1 MPGRQNVRA
10 PCPKN
15 MFSRFSQILPFLYC
29 PSLWSGVTNLWVTNW
44 IKPCFAARRYTQL
57 SGQEIWVRLHSVTT
71 RKKLTNGLQQILP
84 KSRCVGTSSRNRPPR
99 QSPLQ
104 PFLVNLRNRT
114 GEEKR
119 RQILCDKRDNNFV
132 WNNFSSNFP
141 FLCTDFFVKDQKTLV
156 LCGGER

>member
-1 MPGRQNVRA
+1 MLLLLLYLKFFPNPALTLLTLLCFSLVR
-10 PCPKN
+10 CYQF
-15 MFSRFSQILPFLYC
+15 M
-29 PSLWSGVTNLWVTNW
+29 GTNW
-44 IKPCFAARRYTQL
+44 IKHCFAARRYTQL